1 MISLPVLLVSAFATF
16 FIGYLF
22 GFAAGRS
29 QGKVEVLEGDFEDG
43 GEIK

>member
-1 MISLPVLLVSAFATF
+1 MISTVTFVATTVALLL
-16 FIGYLF
+16 GYLF